1 MTRLAFPIILI
12 LLSAGLFFGFIDPTY
27 NDIQKILQE
36 EAKFDQALDK
46 SKELQEVRDR
56 LLSRYNTF
64 STNDLSR
71 LTKLL
76 PDNVDNVR
84 LVLDIDNIASVY
96 GIRVKN
102 VAISKALDSQ
112 AGVIGPKKKPYDS
125 VILSFSI
132 TSSYENL
139 IQFIKDIER
148 SLRIVDV
155 TEISLIPSKTGEENL
170 YEYNIGIKT
179 YWLK

>member
-12 LLSAGLFFGFIDPTY
+12 LLSVGLFFGFIDPTY
-27 NDIQKILQE
+27 NEIQIILQE
-36 EAKFDQALDK
+36 ETRFDQALDK

-64 STNDLSR
+64 STNDLDR

-96 GIRVKN
+96 GIRIKN
-102 VAISKALDSQ
+102 VAIS
-112 AGVIGPKKKPYDS
+112 
-125 VILSFSI
+125 
-132 TSSYENL
+132 
-139 IQFIKDIER
+139 
-148 SLRIVDV
+148 
-155 TEISLIPSKTGEENL
+155 
-170 YEYNIGIKT
+170 
-179 YWLK
+179 